1 MIHGTRI
8 IASRDLRTAFESP
21 MAYVLLAA
29 FLAVSSLVFTSFLLN
44 FSDFSEALSAA
55 ALAQGDPTMTQR
67 LSLDRAVVSPTM
79 HVTCALL
86 IGLVPLL
93 TMRALAEE
101 RRQGT
106 MEMLLTAPVSA
117 WSIVLG
123 KYFGALGIA
132 CAAIALT
139 IGHPLTLIAVAA
151 PDPGPLLT
159 GYLGLFLVAAALTA
173 LGILASALT
182 ESSVTAAFL
191 GFAFIVASVLL
202 GVIGGQMQSNA
213 GLVLSWFSPFVHFD
227 ALAEGI
233 IDMADL
239 AYYVI
244 FTAAVLACAHR
255 AVESH
260 RWR

>member
-1 MIHGTRI
+1 MIRGALT
-8 IASRDLRTAFESP
+8 IASRDLKTAFESP
-21 MAYVLLAA
+21 LAYVLIAI
-29 FLAVSSLVFTSFLLN
+29 FLAISSLFFTTFLLS
-44 FSDFSEALSAA
+44 FSDFSEALRAA

-67 LSLDRAVVSPTM
+67 ISLDRAVVSPTL
-79 HVTCALL
+79 HATCALL

-106 MEMLLTAPVSA
+106 MEMLLTAPVSP

-123 KYFGALGIA
+123 KFLGALGIS
-132 CAAIALT
+132 CAALALT

-151 PDPGPLLT
+151 PDAGPLLT
-159 GYLGLFLVAAALTA
+159 GYLGLFLVAAALTS

-182 ESSVTAAFL
+182 ESTVTAAFL
-191 GFAFIVASVLL
+191 GFAFIVAAVML
-202 GVIGGQMQSNA
+202 GVIGGQMQANA
-213 GLVLSWFSPFVHFD
+213 GLVMSWFSPLVHFD

-233 IDMADL
+233 VDVADL
-239 AYYVI
+239 AYYAI
-244 FTAAVLACAHR
+244 FTTAMLFLAHR